1 MGKCPS
7 PTLWWILPQFSLCW
21 MPSPLQA
28 HWGRWCHTHLLWMAC
43 LFTVYVG
50 KCPYPPLW
58 WSFPPTST
66 VTSFSHS
73 KVAGWVLQLLSSPVI
88 LFIYSSHEGVPS
100 PTLQS
105 SGHPALFAVCLFFFN
120 CLFIIQ
126 FGFFLSP
133 GRGQSVQGAMLICP
147 RVVCGSTMCH
157 LFAHLMVCV
166 SQAG

>member
-73 KVAGWVLQLLSSPVI
+73 KVAGWVPLLLSSLSG
-88 LFIYSSHEGVPS
+88 LFIYSSMRDCLSPLWYSGLPSLFATCLFLLLLFITQFVFFLFLPWVGVSLSRGLCWSGLGLFLGVP
-100 PTLQS
+100 
-105 SGHPALFAVCLFFFN
+105 HAA
-120 CLFIIQ
+120 
-126 FGFFLSP
+126 
-133 GRGQSVQGAMLICP
+133 
-147 RVVCGSTMCH
+147 
-157 LFAHLMVCV
+157 
-166 SQAG
+166 